1 MKKML
6 LSFAVVSTLA
16 LSASAQYYDQ
26 TAGITASGVIS
37 AYMTDNDTLVQT
49 ADDFTV
55 PAGADWDVTSV
66 TVHGFRNNPGPN
78 MTDMQVQI
86 WTNASGPSTPVY
98 NALHVLSGAGVPSPN
113 DDTTITITIPSTTLV
128 PGTYWLSVYGF
139 TEAASRWNWTTHG
152 ATQIGAVAM
161 LQDDQDYFGAGATS
175 WTAVTALGLT
185 DPDFTFQINDV
196 PTGVG
201 ITEISDE
208 ISIYPN
214 PAVDVL
220 NVVVDAEVSNVTI
233 YNIAGNVVLNEANPS
248 TQINIADLSAG
259 AYVVEVSTI
268 NGVSRTQIMKK

>member
-37 AYMTDNDTLVQT
+37 AYMIDNDTLVQS

-55 PAGADWDVTSV
+55 PAGPDWDVTSV
-66 TVHGFRNNPGPN
+66 TVHGFRNNPGAN

-86 WTNASGPSTPVY
+86 WTDATGPGTIVY
-98 NALHVLSGAGVPSPN
+98 DALHTLPGAGVPSPN
-113 DDTTITITIPSTTLV
+113 NDTTITITIPSTTLV

-152 ATQIGAVAM
+152 AVQIGATAM
-161 LQDDQDYFGAGATS
+161 LEDADDFFGAGATT

-185 DPDFTFQINDV
+185 DPDFTFQINEV
-196 PTGVG
+196 PVVG
-201 ITEISDE
+201 IAEISAE

-214 PAVDVL
+214 PAADVL

-233 YNIAGNVVLNEANPS
+233 YNVAGNVVLNEVNPS

-259 AYVVEVSTI
+259 AYIVEVSTI
-268 NGVSRTQIMKK
+268 NGVSRIQIMKK

>member
-37 AYMTDNDTLVQT
+37 AYMIDNDTLVQS

-55 PAGADWDVTSV
+55 PAGPDWDVTSV
-66 TVHGFRNNPGPN
+66 TVHGFRNNAGAN

-86 WTNASGPSTPVY
+86 WTDAAGPGTPVY
-98 NALHVLSGAGVPSPN
+98 NALHVLPGAGVPSPN
-113 DDTTITITIPSTTLV
+113 NDTTITITIPSTTLV

-152 ATQIGAVAM
+152 ATPIGATAM
-161 LQDDQDYFGAGATS
+161 LEDADDFFGAGATS

-185 DPDFTFQINDV
+185 DPDFTFQINEV
-196 PTGVG
+196 PVIG
-201 ITEISDE
+201 IAEISDE

-214 PAVDVL
+214 PAADVL

-233 YNIAGNVVLNEANPS
+233 YNVAGNVVLNEVNPS

-259 AYVVEVSTI
+259 AYIVEVSTI
-268 NGVSRTQIMKK
+268 NGVSRIQIMKK